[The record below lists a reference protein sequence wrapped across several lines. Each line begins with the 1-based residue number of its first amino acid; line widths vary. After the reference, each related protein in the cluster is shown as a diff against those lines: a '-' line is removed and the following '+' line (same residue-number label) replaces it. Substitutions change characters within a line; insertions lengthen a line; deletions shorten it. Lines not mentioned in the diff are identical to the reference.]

1 MARTLRVRM
10 ALLAA
15 GLMFGVMLLLGGF
28 LYLSLRLELLRAVD
42 SGLRLSAD
50 QLVST
55 VENENGSLRF
65 ARGDVAGA
73 QLSSEDDLL
82 RLVTLDG
89 MTVDQRGQPHL
100 PLLPASLAGE
110 GGTFTVTEDDGQA
123 EQQNGEGDGQHDSG
137 GSYRL
142 ISVPVPLSGQTAAY
156 LQVARSMEPIDEALN
171 ALLVLLLFSG
181 PIVMLLALAGG
192 YWLAGRTLAP
202 IERLR
207 QEAAA
212 ISASTVEQRE
222 SLSNHLPDD
231 EVGRLARTFD
241 DMLTRLATSFQRQRR
256 FTADASHELRT
267 PLSILRGEVDVALEK
282 PRSPAIYVE
291 TLHSIQ
297 AEVERMSRLVS
308 DLLVLSRRDNDQL
321 VLQKASVD
329 ISELL
334 RNLTAQVSEQ
344 NEAEGMSFTSDL
356 PARLLLCADLDRLI
370 QLFLNLLDNVMAH
383 APGSQV
389 SITASGSGNWVHV
402 QVADTGPGIP
412 PEHLP
417 HIFERFY
424 RVDPARS
431 RARGG
436 SGLGLAIAKEI
447 ALAHG
452 GDIDVSSP
460 AGGGTV
466 FVVNLPLAADECSP
480 QGREIQG

>member
-1 MARTLRVRM
+1 M
-10 ALLAA
+10 
-15 GLMFGVMLLLGGF
+15 
-28 LYLSLRLELLRAVD
+28 
-42 SGLRLSAD
+42 
-50 QLVST
+50 
-55 VENENGSLRF
+55 
-65 ARGDVAGA
+65 
-73 QLSSEDDLL
+73 
-82 RLVTLDG
+82 
-89 MTVDQRGQPHL
+89 
-100 PLLPASLAGE
+100 
-110 GGTFTVTEDDGQA
+110 TEDDGQA